1 MRFLVTL
8 TLLLAVS
15 APVAFA
21 ADTSPVAPVAPAPV
35 VQASP
40 TSTPTPTPSATAEPI
55 TPISEPV
62 TEVSAAPVVIS
73 RTVESELAKVSAM
86 LKTLDF
92 KGARI
97 ALLALDLEFQNNAD
111 INNLLGF
118 ASRKL
123 KQYKA
128 SAIYYDKAL
137 KINPNH
143 LGALEYQGEL
153 FVVTKKLA
161 AAKKNLKKIE
171 KLAGKNS
178 EEAID
183 LRKAI
188 SGK

>member
-21 ADTSPVAPVAPAPV
+21 ADTSPVAPVAPVAPAPV
-35 VQASP
+35 VQAS
-40 TSTPTPTPSATAEPI
+40 PTPTPSATAEPI

-86 LKTLDF
+86 LKALDF
-92 KGARI
+92 KGARN
-97 ALLALDLEFQNNAD
+97 ALLPLDLEFQNNAD

-161 AAKKNLKKIE
+161 SAKKNLKKIE